1 MHSYIILFLFGFASL
16 LFGFLF
22 GWWIGSGVAKRKTKG
37 ERLRLLNCL
46 KELKSRN
53 N

>member
-1 MHSYIILFLFGFASL
+1 MHSYILIFLAGSASL
-16 LFGFLF
+16 LLGFLF
-22 GWWIGSGVAKRKTKG
+22 GWWIGAGVAKRKTKG

-46 KELKSRN
+46 KELKSQN